1 MLVPLQV
8 TYRHMER
15 SDALDAVIRE
25 RAAKL
30 AELFPD
36 LVSCRVV
43 VEEERLHQRQGHL
56 YGVRLDL
63 HMPGREFAV
72 TRDKDEDPFVVVR
85 DAFDA
90 AKRKLDDEARVMRGD
105 VKAKG

>member
-1 MLVPLQV
+1 
-8 TYRHMER
+8 MEH

-25 RAAKL
+25 RAGRM
-30 AELFPD
+30 AESYPD
-36 LVSCRVV
+36 LLSCRVV

-63 HMPGREFAV
+63 HLPGREFAV
-72 TRDKDEDPFVVVR
+72 TRDKNEDPFVAVR

-90 AKRKLDDEARVMRGD
+90 AKRKLDDELRVMRGD